1 MSTHHITYVGDPDI
15 PAMFQEIGT
24 IRAKLEHMPITHTV
38 TGYSRLHNDF
48 IVQHIE
54 GPSEVI
60 VNLHSRLINK
70 DIYYGIIVL
79 DEGPIPLQSLEG
91 WSMTFRYE
99 SQPLT
104 ISALRSR
111 RAAKQLPVH
120 ESSFASDFGAGLLS
134 MLGKTDRS

>member
-1 MSTHHITYVGDPDI
+1 MSTHHITYVGDPDV
-15 PAMFQEIGT
+15 PAMFQEVGT
-24 IRAKLEHMPITHTV
+24 IRAELEHMLITHTV
-38 TGYSRLHNDF
+38 TGYSRLHNGF

-79 DEGPIPLQSLEG
+79 DEGPIPPPSLEG
-91 WSMTFRYE
+91 WSITFRYE

-104 ISALRSR
+104 IGVLRNR
-111 RAAKQLPVH
+111 RTSDQMPVH
-120 ESSFASDFGAGLLS
+120 EPLLGSDF
-134 MLGKTDRS
+134 D